1 MGKLSV
7 GLVRQAIQKEVG
19 RLVGGRSRKAEDA
32 SSKPQ
37 GLFEPDAVIRRVH
50 GDFTSM
56 MIGGVSALML
66 QMLHPGALAGVWD
79 HSNFRHDM
87 PGRLRR
93 TAQFIGTTTY
103 GSREDAERLIERVAL
118 IHRRVRGELPD
129 GTPYS
134 ADDPRLL
141 TWVHVAEVSSFLRAF
156 LRYRDPLLSPP
167 LQDRYLDQSAEIA
180 RRLGAEDIPRSRRE
194 IAEYLREMRRELRFD
209 ERTREVQQ
217 ALLSQPA
224 ASASALAPF
233 QTLVFDA
240 GIELLPHWGAQ
251 LHGFNFGPGRR
262 AAIRAGAAGMGAVLR
277 WGLDAPAPVAKVRPG
292 RPPAGQ
298 PATDTSS

>member
-1 MGKLSV
+1 M
-7 GLVRQAIQKEVG
+7 
-19 RLVGGRSRKAEDA
+19 EDA

-37 GLFEPDAVIRRVH
+37 GLFETDAVIRRVH

-156 LRYRDPLLSPP
+156 LRYRDPLLSPR
-167 LQDRYLDQSAEIA
+167 LQDRYLDESAEIA

-277 WGLDAPAPVAKVRPG
+277 WGLDAPAPGAKVRPG
-292 RPPAGQ
+292 RPAAGQ

>member
-1 MGKLSV
+1 MGKLPV
-7 GLVRQAIQKEVG
+7 GLVRQAIQKEIG
-19 RLVGGRSRKAEDA
+19 RLVGGRSRKVEDA
-32 SSKPQ
+32 SPRPE
-37 GLFEPDAVIRRVH
+37 GLFGPDAVIRRVH

-103 GSREDAERLIERVAL
+103 GSTEDAERLIERVAL

-134 ADDPRLL
+134 ADDPHLL

-156 LRYRDPLLSPP
+156 LRYRDPLLSPR
-167 LQDRYLDQSAEIA
+167 LQDRYLDESAEIA
-180 RRLGAEDIPRSRRE
+180 RRLGAEDIPRTRRDV
-194 IAEYLREMRRELRFD
+194 AEYLRQVRKDLRFD
-209 ERTREVQQ
+209 DRTREVQQ
-217 ALLSQPA
+217 ALLNQPGA
-224 ASASALAPF
+224 AAPALAPF

-240 GIELLPHWGAQ
+240 GIELLPHWAAQ
-251 LHGFNFGPGRR
+251 LHGFGFGPGRR
-262 AAIRAGAAGMGAVLR
+262 AAIRTGAAGMGAVLR
-277 WGLDAPAPVAKVRPG
+277 WGLDAPAPPARG
-292 RPPAGQ
+292 RSGRSGAGQ